1 MKNSVEIETQ
11 RLWKTL
17 SGGGREEQTRCIKDE
32 AQMANSQ
39 FFNITK
45 FA

>member
-1 MKNSVEIETQ
+1 MKNSVEIKNKGYE
-11 RLWKTL
+11 KI
-17 SGGGREEQTRCIKDE
+17 SGGGGRGEQTRCIMDD

>member
-1 MKNSVEIETQ
+1 MKNSVEIKKQ

-17 SGGGREEQTRCIKDE
+17 SGGGGGEQTRRIMDD